1 MTTAFA
7 AALDALFA
15 DPNLGV
21 DAVFR
26 AGGAGPGVPIRV
38 IVRQPDRI
46 GTFGETRIAAA
57 TTTVDLRVAEVAAPA
72 AGDTIEVDGTVYTI
86 QGEPVRDA
94 ARLLWTAELR
104 PA

>member
-7 AALDALFA
+7 PALDALFA

-21 DAVFR
+21 DAVYR
-26 AGGAGPGVPIRV
+26 AGGGGPGLPIRV

-57 TTTVDLRVAEVAAPA
+57 TTTVDVRVAEVATPA
-72 AGDTIEVDGTVYTI
+72 AGDIVEVDGTVYMI
-86 QGEPVRDA
+86 QGEPIRDA
-94 ARLLWTAELR
+94 ACLLWTAELR

>member
-1 MTTAFA
+1 MTAFA
-7 AALDALFA
+7 AALDSLFV

-21 DAVFR
+21 DAVYP
-26 AGGAGPGVPIRV
+26 AGGADPGVPIRV

-57 TTTVDLRVAEVAAPA
+57 TTTVDVRMAEVAAPA
-72 AGDTIEVDGTVYTI
+72 AGDIVEVYGTVYMI
-86 QGEPVRDA
+86 QGEPIRDA